1 MIVLDIDSKTPL
13 YLQIYNQLKDQIISG
28 EIIAGSKL
36 PSTRKLSIQL
46 NVSRNTVESAYMQL
60 SSEGYIESKAGSGF
74 FSLKLD
80 NSFISNLKNK
90 NMSSQKIEPNTQ
102 KNSNLSN
109 DIYNSFDNSSDDYYQ
124 YNFEYGKLSA
134 SDFPL
139 RIWKRISNKCLSNL
153 NADDMISYG
162 SRTGENE
169 LQIEIMNYLKRSRG
183 VTCKSEQIII
193 SSGMGYC
200 LSLLCQLL
208 REDFSQIALED
219 PGYTGAKDIFIN
231 NGYKVKPIN
240 LEADGI
246 DINELENSKSRIV
259 YVTPSHQF
267 PTGVVIPIA
276 KRLKLLDWAIRNQGI
291 IIEDDY
297 DSEFKYNSKPIP
309 SIQSIDSNGTVIY
322 VGTFSKAL
330 SPSLRINY
338 MVLPNNLLEKY
349 HQNFK
354 MYQSP
359 VPLLEQKIIQQFI
372 KLGHYERHL
381 RKIYLINKR
390 KYNILINAIKEFL
403 GQNVTIHAQNAG
415 LHILLEVNN
424 GLKEKVLIE
433 TAKNCSVRVYPVS
446 LFWMQKHKYKDNMVL
461 LGFGSMLEQDIVEGI
476 KLLKKA
482 WFDNMY

>member
-1 MIVLDIDSKTPL
+1 
-13 YLQIYNQLKDQIISG
+13 
-28 EIIAGSKL
+28 
-36 PSTRKLSIQL
+36 
-46 NVSRNTVESAYMQL
+46 
-60 SSEGYIESKAGSGF
+60 
-74 FSLKLD
+74 
-80 NSFISNLKNK
+80 
-90 NMSSQKIEPNTQ
+90 
-102 KNSNLSN
+102 
-109 DIYNSFDNSSDDYYQ
+109 
-124 YNFEYGKLSA
+124 
-134 SDFPL
+134 
-139 RIWKRISNKCLSNL
+139 
-153 NADDMISYG
+153 
-162 SRTGENE
+162 
-169 LQIEIMNYLKRSRG
+169 
-183 VTCKSEQIII
+183 
-193 SSGMGYC
+193 MGYC

-208 REDFSQIALED
+208 REDFNQIALED

-322 VGTFSKAL
+322 IGTFSKAL

-424 GLKEKVLIE
+424 GLTEKSLIE
-433 TAKNCSVRVYPVS
+433 TAKNCSVRIYPVS

-461 LGFGSMLEQDIVEGI
+461 LGFGAMAEQDIVEGV

-482 WFDNMY
+482 WFDDI